1 MIKHYDMTE
10 EGLKKWCDDV
20 IEVYN
25 STLKELKEC
34 FAKKGGTN
42 ND

>member
-1 MIKHYDMTE
+1 MTE
-10 EGLKKWCDDV
+10 EELEQWCDAL

-25 STLKELKEC
+25 STLRALKEC
-34 FAKKGGTN
+34 FAEKGGTN